1 MLRIIRTLSNKKSTN
16 LGSEFPNRINSIK
29 HLENNDFN
37 KITDNFKS
45 YGSFVNF
52 CISESISVKSKK
64 RRNILNIFL
73 NKQKNK

>member
-45 YGSFVNF
+45 YGSFVNSF
-52 CISESISVKSKK
+52 E
-64 RRNILNIFL
+64 
-73 NKQKNK
+73 